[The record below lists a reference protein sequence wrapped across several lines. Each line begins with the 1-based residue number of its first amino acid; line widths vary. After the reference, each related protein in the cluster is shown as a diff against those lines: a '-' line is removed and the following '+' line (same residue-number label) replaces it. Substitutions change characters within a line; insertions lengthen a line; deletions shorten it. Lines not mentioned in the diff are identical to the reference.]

1 MSAADELDIAL
12 ESNSGR
18 IVDMPRPRY
27 STGLLPLSPIGQLR
41 AGRLGRRISQ
51 LMIGLLLYG
60 FALAM
65 MIKGALGVAPW
76 DVLHQGIARHIAL
89 SYGLVVIAASAVVLA
104 FWIPLRQWPG
114 VGTIANAILVGVSID
129 IGLALLPTPHL
140 LVERIGFLV
149 VGIVLNGFAGAVY
162 IGAQLGPG
170 ARDGLM
176 TGLVARTGL
185 PVWVVRTGIEVLVVI
200 GGFLLGG
207 NLWIGTLAYAV
218 GIGPL
223 TQLFLP
229 LVTVGLPAP
238 ERAESPTDLTEPE
251 PVADGCVRQG

>member
-1 MSAADELDIAL
+1 MLI
-12 ESNSGR
+12 
-18 IVDMPRPRY
+18 MPRLRS
-27 STGLLPLSPIGQLR
+27 STGLVSLSPIGQLR
-41 AGRLGRRISQ
+41 AGRLAHRVTQ

-65 MIKGALGVAPW
+65 MLKGALGVAPW
-76 DVLHQGIARHIAL
+76 DVLHQGIAHHLPL
-89 SYGLVVIAASAVVLA
+89 SYGVVVIAVSAIVLT

-114 VGTIANAILVGVSID
+114 VGTIANAIFVGVSVD
-129 IGLALLPTPHL
+129 IGLAVLPTPHA

-176 TGLVARTGL
+176 TGLVERTGL
-185 PVWVVRTGIEVLVVI
+185 PVWVVRTGIEALVVI

-207 NLWIGTLAYAV
+207 DLWIGTVLYAV

-223 TQLFLP
+223 TQFFLP
-229 LVTVGLPAP
+229 LVTVRLPGP
-238 ERAESPTDLTEPE
+238 D
-251 PVADGCVRQG
+251 ADGLQQQPAQCVNRC